1 MRADARALAKIV
13 SDVEA
18 QDILA
23 QTLGRLLREVLT
35 MCLAQCGE
43 PAPQSAREI
52 YTVLGADDLTLAI
65 AAALEDSNL
74 DAITRAILFRF
85 RQTVLEKR
93 KLPAHRPGGTAA
105 QQRWCAAALQN
116 FGMTREQAVEELS
129 RLYGTPREKVLAAL
143 RDKPGRRKKRKKKG
157 VSVGK

>member
-1 MRADARALAKIV
+1 MRADARTLAKIV

-23 QTLGRLLREVLT
+23 QTLGGLLREILT
-35 MCLAQCGE
+35 AMLAQCGD

-52 YTVLGADDLTLAI
+52 YTVLGADDYTLAI
-65 AAALEDSNL
+65 SAALDDSNL

-85 RQTVLEKR
+85 RQIVLEKR
-93 KLPAHRPGGTAA
+93 KLPAHRPGGMAA
-105 QQRWCAAALQN
+105 QQRLLAAALQSS
-116 FGMTREQAVEELS
+116 GMPREEAVEELS

-143 RDKPGRRKKRKKKG
+143 RDKPGRRKRRP
-157 VSVGK
+157 

>member
-23 QTLGRLLREVLT
+23 QTLGSLLREVLT

-43 PAPQSAREI
+43 PAPQSARDI
-52 YTVLGADDLTLAI
+52 YTVLGADDHTLAI
-65 AAALEDSNL
+65 VAALDDFNL

-85 RQTVLEKR
+85 RQIILEKR
-93 KLPAHRPGGTAA
+93 KLPAHRPGGTPAEL
-105 QQRWCAAALQN
+105 RWVAAAFQAW
-116 FGMTREQAVEELS
+116 GMTHEETVEELS
-129 RLYGTPREKVLAAL
+129 RLFGKPRENVLAAL
-143 RDKPGRRKKRKKKG
+143 RDKPGRRKRRP
-157 VSVGK
+157 

>member
-1 MRADARALAKIV
+1 MRADARTLAKIV

-23 QTLGRLLREVLT
+23 QTLGRLLRELLT
-35 MCLAQCGE
+35 ASLAQCGE

-65 AAALEDSNL
+65 SAELDDSNL

-85 RQTVLEKR
+85 RQIVLEKR

-116 FGMTREQAVEELS
+116 SGLTREQTVEELS
-129 RLYGTPREKVLAAL
+129 RLYGTPREKGSCGLA
-143 RDKPGRRKKRKKKG
+143 RQTGSKKTKA